1 MDTFSLNG
9 SCNKPILIDL
19 HLTNNN
25 KSPLVIFCHGFKGFK
40 DWGPFNY
47 MANRFVKEDISFLKF
62 NFSHNGVTE
71 EDLMNF
77 TDLDAFSENNF
88 SKELEDLDIVVK
100 WIANNYQEKLDT
112 NNIYLMGHS
121 RGGGI
126 SILYTMMNP
135 IIKRLVSWASVCD
148 FKSRFVSDKLNLW
161 KEKGLVYV
169 FNSRTNQQMPLNYQ
183 FYEDFIANEKKLTI
197 SKAANSLTIP
207 SLIVHGDTDLTVD
220 VSEAINLNE
229 WIKNSEL
236 IIIKDADHVF
246 NSGHPFVVKDKSAQL
261 EKALNSS
268 ISFFKKM
275 I

>member
-1 MDTFSLNG
+1 
-9 SCNKPILIDL
+9 
-19 HLTNNN
+19 
-25 KSPLVIFCHGFKGFK
+25 
-40 DWGPFNY
+40 
-47 MANRFVKEDISFLKF
+47 
-62 NFSHNGVTE
+62 
-71 EDLMNF
+71 
-77 TDLDAFSENNF
+77 
-88 SKELEDLDIVVK
+88 
-100 WIANNYQEKLDT
+100 
-112 NNIYLMGHS
+112 MGHS

-197 SKAANSLTIP
+197 SKAAKSLTIP